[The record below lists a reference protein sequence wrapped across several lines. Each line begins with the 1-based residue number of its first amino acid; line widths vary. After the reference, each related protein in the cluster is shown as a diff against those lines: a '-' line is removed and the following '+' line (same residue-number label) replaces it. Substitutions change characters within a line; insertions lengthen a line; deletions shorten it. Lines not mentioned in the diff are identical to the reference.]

1 MFIKLIL
8 GLAPS
13 MRSRRG
19 IAWNKRVGKIILTSH
34 LAALHI
40 IIQRFLMTL
49 IIFANTFDH
58 HFIPITLLYSYNYIA
73 IYHNK
78 NDFKSI
84 VIIAISLIPDILYC
98 FNFKFKHFEKNLKS
112 QNFAHLCNQK

>member
-34 LAALHI
+34 LAALDI

-49 IIFANTFDH
+49 IIFANISSVS
-58 HFIPITLLYSYNYIA
+58 HFIYFIL
-73 IYHNK
+73 
-78 NDFKSI
+78 
-84 VIIAISLIPDILYC
+84 IIID
-98 FNFKFKHFEKNLKS
+98 
-112 QNFAHLCNQK
+112 